1 MVRPAPKGDANE
13 VILVVEDDPLMRQM
27 SADALADLGY
37 TVIAGDSAVAALSV
51 LGSRPEV
58 KLLFTDVVMPE
69 MNDRKLANECLRR
82 RSDLKILFTTGYTPN
97 AVVHGGVLDP
107 GVNFLG
113 KPFALEQLAK
123 KVPAGLDE

>member
-1 MVRPAPKGDANE
+1 
-13 VILVVEDDPLMRQM
+13 
-27 SADALADLGY
+27 
-37 TVIAGDSAVAALSV
+37 LSV

-69 MNDRKLANECLRR
+69 LNGRKLADECLRR

-97 AVVHGGVLDP
+97 TVVHGGVLDP

-123 KVPAGLDE
+123 KVRAVLDE

>member
-1 MVRPAPKGDANE
+1 MVRPAPAGDANE

-37 TVIAGDSAVAALSV
+37 TVIASDNAAGASSV

-69 MNDRKLANECLRR
+69 MNGRKLADESPRR
-82 RSDLKILFTTGYTPN
+82 RPDLKILFTTGYTPN
-97 AVVHGGVLDP
+97 AVMHGGVLDP

-113 KPFALEQLAK
+113 KPLTLEQLAK
-123 KVPAGLDE
+123 KVRAVLDE